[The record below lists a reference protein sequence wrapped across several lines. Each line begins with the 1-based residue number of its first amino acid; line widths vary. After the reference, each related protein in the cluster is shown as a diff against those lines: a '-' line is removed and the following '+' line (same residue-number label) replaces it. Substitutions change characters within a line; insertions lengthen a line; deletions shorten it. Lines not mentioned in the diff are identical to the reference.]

1 MVSKIKSFIISFLK
15 NFSPSFSSK
24 TVNRRV
30 KRISVTKWFKSPPL
44 KVAVDVSGRGKVSRV
59 QILLTHR
66 GLLFR
71 LGLVS
76 GIFFR
81 LTIRLFAQSQ

>member
-1 MVSKIKSFIISFLK
+1 MVLKIKGFIISFLK

-59 QILLTHR
+59 QILLTQR
-66 GLLFR
+66 GLFFR
-71 LGLVS
+71 LGLVPV
-76 GIFFR
+76 IFLR
-81 LTIRLFAQSQ
+81 LTIRLFAQLQ

>member
-1 MVSKIKSFIISFLK
+1 MVSKIKGFIISFLK
-15 NFSPSFSSK
+15 NFSHSFSSK

-30 KRISVTKWFKSPPL
+30 KRISVTKWFSSPPL
-44 KVAVDVSGRGKVSRV
+44 EVAVDVTGRGKMSRV

-71 LGLVS
+71 LGLVP
-76 GIFFR
+76 GIYFR
-81 LTIRLFAQSQ
+81 VTIRLFAQ